1 MAKQTIGIGAAANDG
16 TGDTLR
22 DAMDKVNDNF
32 DELYD
37 LDESA
42 QTDDYILALTDNLK
56 LVTVTKGTA
65 CTLTVPP
72 NDSVAFGVGSV
83 ITVCQGGAGQVT
95 ITAGDGVT
103 INSYE
108 AATKLVGQW
117 AVATLIKT
125 GTNTWLLAG
134 NIEA

>member
-1 MAKQTIGIGAAANDG
+1 MKQTIGIGAAANDG

-22 DAMDKVNDNF
+22 AAMDKINDNF

-72 NDSVAFGVGSV
+72 NSSVAFGVGSV

-103 INSYE
+103 INSYDS
-108 AATKLVGQW
+108 ALKLVGQY

-125 GTNTWLLAG
+125 ATNTWLLAG
-134 NIEA
+134 NLEA

>member
-22 DAMDKVNDNF
+22 TAMDKCNDNF

-37 LDESA
+37 LDESG
-42 QTDDYILALTDNLK
+42 QTDDYTLALTDNLK

-65 CTLTVPP
+65 VTLTVPA
-72 NDSVAFGVGSV
+72 NASVAFGVGSV
-83 ITVCQGGAGQVT
+83 ITIAQGGVGQLTIAG
-95 ITAGDGVT
+95 ADGVT

-108 AATKLVGQW
+108 SANKLVGQY

-125 GTNTWLLAG
+125 ATNTWLLAG

>member
-1 MAKQTIGIGAAANDG
+1 MAKQTINIGTAPNDD
-16 TGDTLR
+16 TGDDLR
-22 DAMDKVNDNF
+22 TGGDKINDNF
-32 DELYD
+32 DELYSLTENGKD
-37 LDESA
+37 
-42 QTDDYILALTDNLK
+42 DDYILALTDNLK
-56 LVTVTKGTA
+56 LVTVTKATA

-72 NDSVAFGVGSV
+72 NSSVAFGIGSV
-83 ITVCQGGAGQVT
+83 ITICQGGAGQVT

-103 INSYE
+103 INSYDS
-108 AATKLVGQW
+108 ALKLVGQY